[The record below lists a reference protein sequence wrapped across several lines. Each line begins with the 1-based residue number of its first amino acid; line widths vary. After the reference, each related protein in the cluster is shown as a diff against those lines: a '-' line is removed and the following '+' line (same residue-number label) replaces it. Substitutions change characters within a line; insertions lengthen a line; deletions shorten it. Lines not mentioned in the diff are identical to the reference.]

1 MKNQAENIQDLG
13 QDHKNTEN
21 EFALVSYIE
30 YYSYF

>member
-13 QDHKNTEN
+13 QDLKNTEN
-21 EFALVSYIE
+21 ELTLVSYIE